1 MSLLRVLLGVIAAVM
16 AVEVGVL
23 ALGAPARRGRFLP
36 TVLAGLFIVLGW
48 NAAAGGSALWVVLA
62 ALAAGGAAHAVDVVR
77 RW

>member
-1 MSLLRVLLGVIAAVM
+1 LLRVLPGVIAAVM
-16 AVEVGVL
+16 LVEVGVL
-23 ALGAPARRGRFLP
+23 AVGPAARRGRFLP

-48 NAAAGGSALWVVLA
+48 NAAVGGAGLWVVLA

>member
-1 MSLLRVLLGVIAAVM
+1 MLRVALAGIAVLM
-16 AVEVGVL
+16 LVEVAVL
-23 ALGAPARRGRFLP
+23 AVGPAARRGRFLP

-48 NAAAGGSALWVVLA
+48 NAAAGGAGVWVVLA